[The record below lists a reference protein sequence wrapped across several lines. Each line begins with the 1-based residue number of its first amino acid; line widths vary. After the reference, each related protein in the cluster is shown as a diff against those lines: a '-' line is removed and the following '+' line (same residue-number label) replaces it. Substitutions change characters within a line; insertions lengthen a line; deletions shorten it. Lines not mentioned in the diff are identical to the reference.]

1 MGFEG
6 DIRVTLSSYVP
17 AVLVLHFGNKPFKGG
32 LSLCSE
38 DMQTK
43 SALLI

>member
-1 MGFEG
+1 MGSKGE
-6 DIRVTLSSYVP
+6 IRVTLSFHVL
-17 AVLVLHFGNKPFKGG
+17 AVLVLHFGNKPYKGG

-43 SALLI
+43 SALLT